1 MKRAAEK
8 RENGQDPKRHA
19 VVAAGAPDTSSSSS
33 SVPSTSPPSNPAT
46 NATASGASPAA
57 ALAPVQPTFDASQ
70 QQQVMKFLVP
80 NDKAGAVIGRGGES
94 IAKTRQISGAIVK
107 IDKGE
112 FGADRTVTVQGTA
125 TQIQTAYSDIMMNL
139 QRAGV
144 TDPSQLQPTARA
156 ADETTIQ
163 VLVPVGKVG
172 GLIGKGGSSISEIRS
187 TSGCFVKVA
196 SVQDTPPG
204 ATDRVVTLR
213 GSPVAIQLAQQLI
226 INKLATVEDR
236 GGGGGGGGHSWQQ
249 QQQQY
254 ASTAG
259 AYEWTHAHAQMGLQP
274 SMPLPGAAAPMG
286 GQFGGQYGLD
296 AATLAWY
303 NQQAAMGMGGGM
315 PQHGGMQQQQ
325 QQQGGG
331 GGVAQQGGQTQIK
344 MSVSGDV
351 AGRIIG
357 RGGSSINE
365 IRRASG
371 ARVEVGPRGD
381 SQHAMREI
389 TITGTA
395 SQNQAAQY
403 LIGLKMVEAGASSG
417 GSGHN

>member
-1 MKRAAEK
+1 MKRSAEK
-8 RENGQDPKRHA
+8 TDDTKDAKRHA
-19 VVAAGAPDTSSSSS
+19 TNGETSSSSS
-33 SVPSTSPPSNPAT
+33 TSPPPASSNT
-46 NATASGASPAA
+46 TGSGASPAA
-57 ALAPVQPTFDASQ
+57 ALAPAQPPLDVSQ
-70 QQQVMKFLVP
+70 HQQVMKFVVP

-94 IAKTRQISGAIVK
+94 ISRTRQISGAVVK
-107 IDKGE
+107 IDKSE
-112 FGADRTVTVQGTA
+112 FGGDRTVTLQGTSV
-125 TQIQTAYSDIMMNL
+125 QIQAAYSDVMLNL
-139 QRAGV
+139 QKAGV
-144 TDPSQLQPTARA
+144 TDPTHMTATPRA
-156 ADETTIQ
+156 ADETTLQ

-172 GLIGKGGSSISEIRS
+172 GLIGKQGSSISEIRS

-213 GSPVAIQLAQQLI
+213 GSPMAIQLAQQLI

-236 GGGGGGGGHSWQQ
+236 GGGGGGGGGHQQWQQ
-249 QQQQY
+249 PQQQY
-254 ASTAG
+254 NNPG

-274 SMPLPGAAAPMG
+274 SMPLPGAAAPG
-286 GQFGGQYGLD
+286 HFGVD

-303 NQQAAMGMGGGM
+303 NQQAGMQQQGM
-315 PQHGGMQQQQ
+315 GGMQQQQ
-325 QQQGGG
+325 QGMGGQGG
-331 GGVAQQGGQTQIK
+331 QGGQTQIK

-357 RGGSSINE
+357 RGGASINE
-365 IRRASG
+365 IRRTSG

-389 TITGTA
+389 TITGSA
-395 SQNQAAQY
+395 YQNQTAQY

-417 GSGHN
+417 GSGHNA